1 MTINI
6 LGINHKNTPIEVRE
20 KLLFNKKSMPGALDD
35 IKKID
40 GVNEVVLVS
49 TCNRTEIYT
58 ENERDN
64 SSVLTWL
71 KRQHPTEDISV
82 YTYNHQGERAVKHLF
97 EVASGVDSMV
107 VGENEIF
114 GQVKH
119 AYKIADEQKTVN
131 STLKKL
137 FEFTFSVAKEI
148 RTDTDIGSNPVSF
161 MFTAMSLVKKIF
173 DNLESKT
180 ATVLGSGHMSQLALK
195 YLQTHNLSDIRLTN
209 HSPEKGKKIAQEN
222 DCSYSKIQ
230 YLGNLISVS
239 DIVISSTSSTTPVI
253 GKGLVES
260 CLKTS
265 NKSPLVI
272 IDLGV
277 PRDVEPEIARL
288 DNVYLYSIDDLGKVI
303 ENNYKIREKAVVEAK
318 KIIDYKISEFKDWL
332 KTNQTNNLLKS
343 YRGYVDDITYGAV
356 IKTKKLIDSGHNIDD
371 ALMQL
376 AESLKNKLTHETT
389 TKIREILPLLDE
401 STAEKAQDIFKK
413 E

>member
-1 MTINI
+1 
-6 LGINHKNTPIEVRE
+6 
-20 KLLFNKKSMPGALDD
+20 
-35 IKKID
+35 
-40 GVNEVVLVS
+40 
-49 TCNRTEIYT
+49 
-58 ENERDN
+58 
-64 SSVLTWL
+64 
-71 KRQHPTEDISV
+71 
-82 YTYNHQGERAVKHLF
+82 
-97 EVASGVDSMV
+97 
-107 VGENEIF
+107 
-114 GQVKH
+114 
-119 AYKIADEQKTVN
+119 
-131 STLKKL
+131 
-137 FEFTFSVAKEI
+137 
-148 RTDTDIGSNPVSF
+148 
-161 MFTAMSLVKKIF
+161 MFTAMSLIKKIF

-209 HSPEKGKKIAQEN
+209 HTPEKGKKIAQEN

-239 DIVISSTSSTTPVI
+239 DIVISCTSSTTPVI